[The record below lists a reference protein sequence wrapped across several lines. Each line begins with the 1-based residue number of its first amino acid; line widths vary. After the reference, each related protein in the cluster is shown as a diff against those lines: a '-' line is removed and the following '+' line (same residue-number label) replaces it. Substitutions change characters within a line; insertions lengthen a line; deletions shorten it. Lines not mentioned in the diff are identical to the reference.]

1 MIQELQTGILDINN
15 KYDIDFSCKQL
26 DDIILKI
33 IVYDKSL
40 SADLSNYNVR
50 LKAFK
55 ADQVPLVQ
63 NTNITII
70 DNVVIIKASKQL
82 TTTQGTVKAELQFIN
97 KTTLEKKSTFY
108 LEIEVVASVLDVD
121 GTVSTPTCTILEE
134 IDHKLDQI
142 ENIGQVL
149 DEAKEVRDTLTNTTI
164 PAGSSINSK
173 LEANTKNASTKIT
186 EVENIITDASNKI
199 EEVETSVNN
208 ANTCKKELDNS
219 STIATTNKEN
229 LDAANALAKE
239 NIEELN
245 KIGDA
250 KDLAA
255 KVETNTTDITKLKTD
270 VEDNTSQLKDCAKNI
285 SQLSNSNLLINGYFI
300 NSVNQRN
307 MKTYEWKSGGLYT
320 LDRWHLAYG
329 GNITLND
336 EGVIFDTQSSPNVS
350 CELRQVIENS
360 KYYIRGKDVTL
371 SLKYK
376 VSYVYSGET
385 CGQLALYSRLTGSS
399 SRVENLNF
407 DGEWHTITFTVKEDL
422 LSNDDGTKESIFII
436 RAKNIKIELE
446 WAKLELGSVVTP
458 LVSRSYGEELA
469 LCQRYY
475 QVIKAGQAHPLTFWF
490 DNNLDFL
497 IPLSTP
503 MRINPSVSIPGGKS
517 ISVKNFDTNTTFA
530 DATLVGSVGNPTNG
544 NSLNL
549 RLSKPNNGVK
559 NGACWGNGF
568 DISLDSEIY

>member
-1 MIQELQTGILDINN
+1 MPQVITTQDSDSKGNIIHTETEASVVTYKDNDTVENNLNNLNDREELFVIDTKPTKKGFWINKSEQVVGKGSNTIVDRLKKYMDSKIGILSGLLTIKKDNIVEAIN
-15 KYDIDFSCKQL
+15 
-26 DDIILKI
+26 
-33 IVYDKSL
+33 
-40 SADLSNYNVR
+40 
-50 LKAFK
+50 
-55 ADQVPLVQ
+55 
-63 NTNITII
+63 
-70 DNVVIIKASKQL
+70 
-82 TTTQGTVKAELQFIN
+82 E
-97 KTTLEKKSTFY
+97 
-108 LEIEVVASVLDVD
+108 
-121 GTVSTPTCTILEE
+121 
-134 IDHKLDQI
+134 
-142 ENIGQVL
+142 
-149 DEAKEVRDTLTNTTI
+149 
-164 PAGSSINSK
+164 
-173 LEANTKNASTKIT
+173 
-186 EVENIITDASNKI
+186 
-199 EEVETSVNN
+199 
-208 ANTCKKELDNS
+208 
-219 STIATTNKEN
+219 
-229 LDAANALAKE
+229 
-239 NIEELN
+239 
-245 KIGDA
+245 
-250 KDLAA
+250 
-255 KVETNTTDITKLKTD
+255 NTTDITKIKENVD
-270 VEDNTSQLKDCAKNI
+270 NNTSQLKDCAKNI